1 MVMEVQQVTW
11 DSPDDEW
18 WDAAKSQSYDL
29 TVGGWSMV
37 GKGILDLDRMIWH
50 QMMYALNIEKKPC
63 FKNNGDECED

>member
-11 DSPDDEW
+11 DSPSDEW
-18 WDAAKSQSYDL
+18 WATAKSESYDL

-50 QMMYALNIEKKPC
+50 
-63 FKNNGDECED
+63 